1 MKRFSQRQ
9 ASMEAK
15 LINQE
20 GRDRRDNIRINGIPE
35 EAEGDNISS
44 FLINLLRD
52 SLDLPLDM
60 ELKVKRAHRAL
71 VPKPTNSQVKPHSI
85 IAKLASFRVKEEVIC
100 KAWQKKEVFYK
111 NTRFYVD
118 HDYPPTVLKRHVEYA
133 EAKKI
138 LMERKIKLQTPYPA
152 RLRVFYS
159 DGTRLYQNAAEATED
174 MASRGFPT
182 TIIPAPTSPDQCEI
196 QLLSTWQVSGDR
208 RTGAPNTTDAT
219 PRREKNPP
227 HAL

>member
-1 MKRFSQRQ
+1 
-9 ASMEAK
+9 MEAK

-100 KAWQKKEVFYK
+100 KAWQKKRGILQEHPLLCGP
-111 NTRFYVD
+111 RL
-118 HDYPPTVLKRHVEYA
+118 PTYSPQ
-133 EAKKI
+133 EA
-138 LMERKIKLQTPYPA
+138 
-152 RLRVFYS
+152 
-159 DGTRLYQNAAEATED
+159 
-174 MASRGFPT
+174 
-182 TIIPAPTSPDQCEI
+182 C
-196 QLLSTWQVSGDR
+196 
-208 RTGAPNTTDAT
+208 
-219 PRREKNPP
+219 
-227 HAL
+227 